1 MVNKCVSASCC
12 TRVWRGA
19 AGRWEETPSPSP
31 LSALPCRLALEPGS
45 APEVRAGAGRP
56 RSRPCLS
63 VSLSS
68 ASPPPS
74 AHRLVWAEVQVA
86 ASEQRAARRVRGLP
100 RVGLPSP
107 PQTCTELVVL
117 LTRSSGGAS
126 ALLRTCPRWD
136 RFSVSS
142 FGIDATCSSFRTV
155 ATSWVPPLGPQGSTG
170 IRPCCCPVAGF
181 EPPSPVPAVARNFSG
196 LCPEKPRPTGN
207 HCPPPRSSCT
217 LGCPQTCPPHV
228 QANRPPH
235 TRAHTR
241 ACTHTRA
248 HTRMHV
254 HTNTRARTNIHTCT
268 HARTHSFHSA
278 GGSGPP
284 ALTACSP
291 CPLSATLT
299 PPSRWEALP
308 PVFRL

>member
-45 APEVRAGAGRP
+45 APEVWAGAGRP

-68 ASPPPS
+68 ASPAPS

-126 ALLRTCPRWD
+126 ALLRTCPPWD

-196 LCPEKPRPTGN
+196 LCPEKPRPTGKPLSSAKKLM
-207 HCPPPRSSCT
+207 HPRMSPALPP
-217 LGCPQTCPPHV
+217 
-228 QANRPPH
+228 
-235 TRAHTR
+235 TRAGKQASTHT
-241 ACTHTRA
+241 CTHTHARA
-248 HTRMHV
+248 HK
-254 HTNTRARTNIHTCT
+254 HTCT
-268 HARTHSFHSA
+268 HKHTYVHARTHSFHSA

-284 ALTACSP
+284 VLTACSP